1 MNEGRK
7 GNNWRME
14 RPGAEGHVPL
24 DSYTSRQNNSTTLT
38 HLQSSNNGYLT
49 TQPAVPPPT
58 YNYQS
63 NSHKPQSSYQSNSTP
78 LLHQS
83 NSNAPPSSTSY
94 HPNPYSAPP
103 SYRYPP
109 PPSSSYSP
117 PSSSS
122 SSSSSSSY
130 PTQSMHAYPPP
141 PTSSY
146 PPQQQQQLSGSN
158 YLPPPT
164 TSNTYVISPSQES
177 SRSSD
182 ARLSS
187 SGGGMPSLSSSM
199 MSNTA
204 PTSKYP
210 SSGPP
215 SSPTTHNK
223 TTQHM
228 HTAAA
233 AAAVSSPSRGSNKN
247 SSSTNARIDP
257 AQMPRPDK
265 GQHGL
270 VYHTRSA
277 TARKTPPASNS
288 IYSVVDN
295 GNCSPR
301 VMRCTMVA
309 PPGSKEIL
317 TQVGLPFTTLCTP
330 FFAPEHGEQRVPEV
344 DWGAL
349 QLPPR
354 CSRCAA
360 YVNLNVQWI
369 DGGDSWVC
377 NICDMKNATPQW

>member
-1 MNEGRK
+1 M
-7 GNNWRME
+7 
-14 RPGAEGHVPL
+14 
-24 DSYTSRQNNSTTLT
+24 
-38 HLQSSNNGYLT
+38 
-49 TQPAVPPPT
+49 PP
-58 YNYQS
+58 
-63 NSHKPQSSYQSNSTP
+63 
-78 LLHQS
+78 
-83 NSNAPPSSTSY
+83 
-94 HPNPYSAPP
+94 
-103 SYRYPP
+103 
-109 PPSSSYSP
+109 
-117 PSSSS
+117 
-122 SSSSSSSY
+122 
-130 PTQSMHAYPPP
+130 
-141 PTSSY
+141 
-146 PPQQQQQLSGSN
+146 
-158 YLPPPT
+158 
-164 TSNTYVISPSQES
+164 
-177 SRSSD
+177 
-182 ARLSS
+182 
-187 SGGGMPSLSSSM
+187 LSSSM
-199 MSNTA
+199 MSNAA

-215 SSPTTHNK
+215 SSPTIHNK

-247 SSSTNARIDP
+247 SSSNARIDP

-288 IYSVVDN
+288 IYSAVDN

-317 TQVGLPFTTLCTP
+317 TQVGLPFTALCTP
-330 FFAPEHGEQRVPEV
+330 FAAPEHGEQRVPDV
-344 DWGAL
+344 DWGEL